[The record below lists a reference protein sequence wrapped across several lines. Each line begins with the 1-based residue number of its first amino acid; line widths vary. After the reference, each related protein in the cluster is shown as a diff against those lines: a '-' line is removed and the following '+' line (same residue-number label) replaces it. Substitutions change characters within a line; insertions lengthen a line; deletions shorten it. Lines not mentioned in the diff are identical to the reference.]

1 MKPRDVVLAVSN
13 VLVKRVT
20 GAEMLS
26 LVAWLSLVPPLPS
39 LALSLALDGPRPPSS
54 SASASGSS
62 GWPGW
67 CW

>member
-1 MKPRDVVLAVSN
+1 
-13 VLVKRVT
+13 VT